1 MPFVLQ
7 KETNVPELDSILR
20 LYRHEP
26 TGARLLSVIN
36 KDENKVFGVSFR
48 TPPSR
53 SDGVAHIIEHSVLCG
68 SRKYPVKEPFV
79 ELIKG
84 SLNTFLNAMTYPDKT
99 CYPVASTN
107 LKDFYNLIDVYLDA
121 VFYPNLSEHTFMQE
135 GWHYEVDPATKE
147 LSYKGVVFNE
157 MKGAYSD
164 PDDMHDD
171 LSRRSLF
178 PDTSYGLD
186 SGGDPLEIP
195 KLSYKEFFDFHT
207 RYYHPANSFIFFYG
221 DDDPEKQLSIMEEWL
236 APFGTET
243 IDSLPSRQP
252 SFSAPRKL
260 EHHYQASAQD
270 APKAYSA
277 VNWALYEH
285 GDPELSMKAMVLFH
299 ILTGTSASPL
309 RKALIESGLGEDLA
323 GFGASEELRQTAFSI
338 GLKGVDPARVPEV
351 ENLVLST
358 LKELASGG
366 IDPDTISASFNT
378 IEFALREKNTGRFP
392 RGLAIMLDAL
402 NEWLYDKD
410 PIKGLSFAS
419 PLEKVKAEAT
429 ANPNLFGALIESLL
443 LQNPHRTTVNLL
455 PSADANRAREEAEK
469 VTLAKAAAAM
479 KPEDL
484 ARIER
489 EMETLKE
496 LQDTPDTPEALAT
509 IPMLSREDIP
519 AKAPVLPTEP
529 LALGATGAEAKS
541 SAAYSERAVRPEQV
555 PASQE
560 ANPRAFYHELPT
572 SGILY
577 FDLGFDFGALA
588 PVLLPYVSLLGRF
601 LLELGTDDMD
611 YVKLIQRIGMHTG
624 GIRSAAI
631 SATSWETKAPV
642 PWFFLRAKAL
652 PEKALILADI
662 LIDVLTRARFDNRE
676 RIRQIILEEKAQ
688 AEAMLVPASTRLVNL
703 RLKSRYN
710 PADWASERLY
720 GVEHLFFLRKLA
732 KRIDQSWPSVLADI
746 ETLRA
751 SLIAPENLV
760 VNVTADRETL
770 RASETAILRVA
781 QSLSARGAPVRSS
794 APLSGESWVGA
805 AQAACSAGRAGSGAA
820 PAGAVSSG
828 ATATPLP
835 AMETLELPTQVNSVG
850 MILPLAGLEGAAGA
864 TLVATK
870 YLDVAYLWEQVRVMG
885 GAYGGYSSLDLA
897 SGLFMLL
904 SYRDPNLE
912 RTISVYRKVAEYLER
927 AQVPP
932 EEIQK
937 SIIGTIGD
945 IDAYQLP
952 DAKGFNALLNI
963 LAGYTQETRQRI
975 RDQVLSAD
983 SSIFARLGAMVSD
996 ALQNSMVVALSSHD
1010 RIEKA
1015 ASGLPSPMERLTVN

>member
-1 MPFVLQ
+1 MPFVLL
-7 KETNVPELDSILR
+7 KETSVPELDSILR

-26 TGARLLSVIN
+26 TGARFLSAIN
-36 KDENKVFGVSFR
+36 KDENKVFGISFR

-53 SDGVAHIIEHSVLCG
+53 SNGVAHIIEHSVLCG

-135 GWHYEVDPATKE
+135 GWHYEVDPQTKE

-171 LSRRSLF
+171 LARRSLY
-178 PDTSYGLD
+178 PDTPYGLD

-195 KLSYKEFFDFHT
+195 TLSYGEFVDFH
-207 RYYHPANSFIFFYG
+207 RRHYHPANSFIFFYG
-221 DDDPEKQLSIMEEWL
+221 DDDPEKRLSMMEEWL
-236 APFGTET
+236 APFGSES
-243 IDSLPSRQP
+243 IDSLPARQP
-252 SFSAPRKL
+252 AFSNPRKL
-260 EHHYQASAQD
+260 EYYYQASGQD

-277 VNWALYEH
+277 VNWSLYEH

-299 ILTGTSASPL
+299 ILTGTPASPL
-309 RKALIESGLGEDLA
+309 RKALIESGLGEDIA

-338 GLKGVDPARVPEV
+338 GLKGLDPERVSEV

-358 LKELASGG
+358 LKELARDG
-366 IDPDTISASFNT
+366 IDPDTVAASLNT
-378 IEFALREKNTGRFP
+378 IEFALRENNTGRCP

-410 PIKGLSFAS
+410 PIEGLSFAA
-419 PLEKVKAEAT
+419 PLEKVKAEAA
-429 ANPNLFGALIESLL
+429 ANPRLFGELIETLL
-443 LQNPHRTTVNLL
+443 LQNAHRTTVNLL
-455 PSADANRAREEAEK
+455 PSSDANRAREEAEK
-469 VTLAKAAAAM
+469 AALARASAAM
-479 KPEDL
+479 SPEDL

-489 EMETLKE
+489 EMVALKE

-509 IPMLSREDIP
+509 IPMLSLADIP
-519 AKAPVLPTEP
+519 VEAPVIPTEP
-529 LALGATGAEAKS
+529 LALGVPDS
-541 SAAYSERAVRPEQV
+541 HAAA
-555 PASQE
+555 
-560 ANPRAFYHELPT
+560 PRAFYHDLPT

-577 FDLGFDFGALA
+577 LDLGFDFGELS
-588 PVLLPYVSLLGRF
+588 PELLPYMSLLGRF
-601 LLELGTDDMD
+601 FLELGTDDMD
-611 YVKLIQRIGMHTG
+611 YVKLIQRIGIHTG

-631 SATSWETKAPV
+631 SATHWETKAPV

-652 PEKALILADI
+652 PEKASTLADI
-662 LIDVLTRARFDNRE
+662 LVDVLTRARFDNRD
-676 RIRQIILEEKAQ
+676 RVRQIVLEEKAQ
-688 AEAMLVPASTRLVNL
+688 AEAMLVPASTRIVNL
-703 RLKSRYN
+703 RLKSHYN

-732 KRIDQSWPSVLADI
+732 MRIDESWPSVLADI
-746 ETLRA
+746 EALRA
-751 SLIAPENLV
+751 SLIASKNFV
-760 VNVTADRETL
+760 INVTADRETL
-770 RASETAILRVA
+770 RSSEAAILRIA
-781 QSLSARGAPVRSS
+781 QALSASAEPSRSS
-794 APLSGESWVGA
+794 APRFGAPQISESWVA
-805 AQAACSAGRAGSGAA
+805 VAKAACAEVASLSAKPFLSSIDNTTTR
-820 PAGAVSSG
+820 PA
-828 ATATPLP
+828 L
-835 AMETLELPTQVNSVG
+835 ETLELPTQVNSVG
-850 MILPLAGLEGAAGA
+850 MILPLAGLEDAAGA

-912 RTISVYRKVAEYLER
+912 RTISTYKKVAEYL
-927 AQVPP
+927 ANVKVPP

-963 LAGYTQETRQRI
+963 LAGYTQATRQRI
-975 RDQVLSAD
+975 RDQVLGAD
-983 SSIFARLGAMVSD
+983 ASIFARLGAMVSD
-996 ALQNSMVVALSSHD
+996 ALQRSMVVALSSHE

-1015 ASGLPSPMERLTVN
+1015 MDALPSPMERLTVN